1 MNKVQKCDLIIKN
14 CSILTNKFAIEEDM
28 SIAIADKKII
38 AIDNALQIS
47 KQYRS
52 ETTLEGKGKLLMPGL
67 IDAHM
72 HTNQQFLRG
81 KITDEYPMIWTRIM
95 VPYESNLNEEDV
107 YKSAQLSCL
116 EMIKSGTTSF
126 VDAGGSYMHKVAES
140 ALQAGLRAT
149 LTCSTMNTGNSI
161 PANMR
166 FSEEENIQQN
176 KKLYEDFHQA
186 GDGRIN
192 IWFSLRSIITCTPSL
207 ITRVFE
213 TAKELNTGVQAHMNE
228 YTNEISF
235 CLEHYQKRPLEFL
248 ESLGVLDQ
256 PFLSAHSILLSDN
269 EIDIVNKYNIK
280 IAHCPISNSGKGFTK
295 TPTLL
300 HKGASIGLGT
310 DGAAHAGLSLFD
322 QMKVLKSLMRAYWG
336 TPIFD
341 PIVMP
346 SAKILEMATLGGAK
360 ASLQE
365 QQIGTLEVGKK
376 ADLIAINLN
385 QPHIQ
390 PTHNLVNTLV
400 ESATSN
406 DVIDVVIDGKIVMK
420 NRETLTLDEERI
432 MFESRIAAAKM
443 AKKAG
448 ISL

>member
-1 MNKVQKCDLIIKN
+1 MNQVKECDLIIKN
-14 CSILTNKFAIEEDM
+14 CSILTSEFTVQDDM
-28 SIAIADKKII
+28 SIAIGDKKII
-38 AIDNALQIS
+38 ALDSSFQIN
-47 KQYRS
+47 KQYNS
-52 ETTLEGKGKLLMPGL
+52 KTTLDGKGKLLMPGL

-95 VPYESNLNEEDV
+95 VPYESNLDEDAV

-126 VDAGGSYMHKVAES
+126 VDAGGSYMQKVAES

-149 LTCSTMNTGNSI
+149 LTCSTMNTGEAI
-161 PANMR
+161 PTSMK
-166 FSEEENIQQN
+166 FSEEELIEQN
-176 KKLYEDFHQA
+176 KRLYDDFHQA
-186 GDGRIN
+186 GEGKIN

-207 ITRVFE
+207 IMRIFE

-235 CLEHYQKRPLEFL
+235 CLERYQKRPLEFL

-269 EIDIVNKYNIK
+269 EIDIVNKHNIK

-300 HKGASIGLGT
+300 HKGVSIGLGT

-322 QMKVLKSLMRAYWG
+322 QMKVFKSLMRAYWG

-341 PIVMP
+341 PVVMP
-346 SAKILEMATLGGAK
+346 SKKILEMATLGGAK

-365 QQIGTLEVGKK
+365 QHIGTLEIGKK

-385 QPHIQ
+385 QPHMQ
-390 PTHNLVNTLV
+390 PTQNLVNTLV

-406 DVIDVVIDGKIVMK
+406 DVSDMIIDGSIIMK
-420 NRETLTLDEERI
+420 NREVLTLDEEKI
-432 MFESRIAAAKM
+432 MFESKLSAAKIIQ
-443 AKKAG
+443 KAG
-448 ISL
+448 I